1 MYRFKTVTGEV
12 RFDHRRCD
20 DCEAKPCVE
29 SCIPK
34 ILRLQDG
41 RPVLSIE
48 EKEAAEGGCIECLA
62 CELAC
67 EFHGKRGLH
76 ISLPLPDVKDK

>member
-1 MYRFKTVTGEV
+1 M
-12 RFDHRRCD
+12 RRRWRSISPGRSASRR
-20 DCEAKPCVE
+20 ERSLKPCVE